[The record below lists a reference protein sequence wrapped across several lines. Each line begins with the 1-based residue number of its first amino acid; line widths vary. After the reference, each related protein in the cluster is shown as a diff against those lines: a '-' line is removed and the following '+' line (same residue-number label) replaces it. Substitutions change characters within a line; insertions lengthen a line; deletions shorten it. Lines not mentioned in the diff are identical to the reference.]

1 MLMDAIET
9 ERERLEYRRRYAKE
23 RAKRVRARNPRK
35 QLARLKTQI
44 KRSLGFRLPSNDDL

>member
-1 MLMDAIET
+1 MDAVET
-9 ERERLEYRRRYAKE
+9 ERERLEHRRRQAKE

-44 KRSLGFRLPSNDDL
+44 KRSLGLRLEADDE